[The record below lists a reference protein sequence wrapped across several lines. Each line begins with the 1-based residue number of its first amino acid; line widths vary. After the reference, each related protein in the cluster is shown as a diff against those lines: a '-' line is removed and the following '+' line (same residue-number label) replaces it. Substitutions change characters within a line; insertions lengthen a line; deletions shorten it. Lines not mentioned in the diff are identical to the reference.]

1 MRAEKYSETAT
12 LYAREPLRFSGVP
25 VAPGEPIPDRP
36 DRQRRVLFR
45 NRKVTHRAPA
55 KSFATG
61 GSFSVPQTSS
71 DPVAFTATPGERVT
85 VTTPAERK
93 RRRS

>member
-1 MRAEKYSETAT
+1 MRRAEKYSESAP

-25 VAPGEPIPDRP
+25 VAQGAPIPDRP

-45 NRKVTHRAPA
+45 TGKVTHRAPVP
-55 KSFATG
+55 KVPATED
-61 GSFSVPQTSS
+61 SL
-71 DPVAFTATPGERVT
+71 VT
-85 VTTPAERK
+85 VETPSEQRK